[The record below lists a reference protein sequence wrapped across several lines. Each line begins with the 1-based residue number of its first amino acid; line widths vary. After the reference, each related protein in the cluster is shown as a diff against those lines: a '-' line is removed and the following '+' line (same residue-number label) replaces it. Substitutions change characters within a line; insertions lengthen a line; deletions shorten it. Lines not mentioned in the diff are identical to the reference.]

1 MNIAT
6 EINLDIITTGE
17 AKLTLDKVI
26 KLIAT
31 HNSFDITHSNELSGN
46 IDEFE
51 SLLIAYD
58 DVAIIAYALEHNLQL
73 RDYLMGLTSD
83 GLSVEIVTNILRVLV
98 ALFHNAQFPAYPIET
113 VLASYM
119 YRLGDSDA
127 PLMLTNGLS
136 RGYSLANILQRVMI
150 NQLNPAEFARLANE
164 LHGKVIAELTR
175 TSELLANEANR

>member
-6 EINLDIITTGE
+6 DIKLDIITTSE

-26 KLIAT
+26 SQIAT
-31 HNSFDITHSNELSGN
+31 GSSFDITRTNELSGT
-46 IDEFE
+46 IDEFN

-58 DVAIIAYALEHNLQL
+58 DLAIIAYALEHNIHL

-83 GLSVEIVTNILRVLV
+83 GLSVESVTRILRVLV
-98 ALFHNAQFPAYPIET
+98 ALFHIAQLPAYPIET

-127 PLMLTNGLS
+127 LSMLASGLA
-136 RGYSLANILQRVMI
+136 RDYNLAKLLYRVM
-150 NQLNPAEFARLANE
+150 NSGWSPAEFATMSDN
-164 LHGKVIAELTR
+164 LHNKVCAELTR
-175 TSELLANEANR
+175 TSELLANELAR